1 MEKLLTGV
9 AYHGNRILKHV
20 EEDMIDI
27 VNHNMNL
34 VVHMFTHNDW
44 DRHLKVMKDIVNIT
58 KYYGL
63 DMWIDNWGIGG
74 PPGDKSF
81 FTGKHPEIFRGGG
94 TGGADTGGTDRI
106 CSPVRGDGSHG
117 SRGADG
123 GLYRDAYK

>member
-44 DRHLKVMKDIVNIT
+44 DRHLKT
-58 KYYGL
+58 CGL
-63 DMWIDNWGIGG
+63 T
-74 PPGDKSF
+74 
-81 FTGKHPEIFRGGG
+81 TGESEALRETNRSLRASTPKP
-94 TGGADTGGTDRI
+94 A
-106 CSPVRGDGSHG
+106 
-117 SRGADG
+117 
-123 GLYRDAYK
+123 